1 MAADSEVRVDTD
13 DTLNSV
19 GGLKSIGLNH
29 MPVNMALSI
38 DELRTKANELRD
50 SGLNIQQ
57 IADELSVSQT
67 TVKWLVSEGATETP
81 PDDIRIGWRTI
92 GARATRIEAI
102 GLILADIIDEE
113 LKGDV
118 DTIVGISINGIAF
131 AQSLAGH
138 IDADFAIFR
147 SVDGDGSGHL
157 SNKYGN
163 VAGRNVAI
171 IDDVL
176 STGSTM
182 SKTIESLR
190 AEGANVSLCMVLVN
204 KTERNEI
211 DGVPLRGIIRA
222 VNV

>member
-1 MAADSEVRVDTD
+1 MADSEVLVDTNEMVN
-13 DTLNSV
+13 LV
-19 GGLKSIGLNH
+19 GGLKSSGLNH
-29 MPVNMALSI
+29 TLVNMALSI
-38 DELRTKANELRD
+38 DELRTKANDLRGN
-50 SGLNIQQ
+50 GLNTQQ
-57 IADELSVSQT
+57 IADELSISQT
-67 TVKWLVSEGATETP
+67 TVDWLIGEGMVEKP

-102 GLILADIIDEE
+102 GLILADITDEE
-113 LKGDV
+113 GGDL
-118 DTIVGISINGIAF
+118 DTIVGISIYGIAF

-147 SVDGDGSGHL
+147 SVDGDGAGHL

-182 SKTIESLR
+182 SKTIQSLR
-190 AEGANVSLCMVLVN
+190 SQGANVSLCMVLVN

-222 VNV
+222 VKV

>member
-1 MAADSEVRVDTD
+1 
-13 DTLNSV
+13 
-19 GGLKSIGLNH
+19 
-29 MPVNMALSI
+29 MALSI
-38 DELRTKANELRD
+38 DELRTKANELLN
-50 SGLNIQQ
+50 SGLNTQQ

-67 TVKWLVSEGATETP
+67 TVKWLVNEGTVDSP

-113 LKGDV
+113 LEGDI

-147 SVDGDGSGHL
+147 SVDGDGGGHL

-163 VAGRNVAI
+163 VGGRNVAI

-182 SKTIESLR
+182 SKTIQALR
-190 AEGANVSLCMVLVN
+190 SEGANVSLCMVLVN